1 MKAIVQERYG
11 PFEDVLE
18 LREVDRPVPGGGE
31 VLVRVRAASIHIG
44 DVYGMQGVPYLFR
57 PMYGLR
63 RPKVRIPGTDIA
75 GTVEAVGANV
85 TRFEPGD
92 AVLGWCSGAFAEYVT
107 VAENSLA
114 AKPSAL
120 SFEEA
125 SAIGV
130 SAMTALQ
137 ALRDHLR
144 VTTGQR
150 VLVTG
155 ASGGVGTYAVQ
166 LAKVL
171 GAEVTGVC
179 STANVEL
186 VRSIGADHVIDYTR
200 EDFTRGEARYDRI
213 LDNVGSRSMG
223 ATRQA
228 LTPDGLLLSNG
239 SPVGGWVGGVGN
251 VFKAMVASML
261 TRQQARPFVSMPSA
275 GDLAELRDLA
285 EAGQIRPVLDRTYP
299 LDQASR
305 AVAHVAGRHARGT
318 VVLTVDVVLTN

>member
-18 LREVDRPVPGGGE
+18 LREVDRPVPDDGE

-75 GTVEAVGANV
+75 GTVEAAGANV

-200 EDFTRGEARYDRI
+200 EDFARGEARYDRI

-223 ATRQA
+223 ATRRA

-239 SPVGGWVGGVGN
+239 SPVGGWVGGVGH

-318 VVLTVDVVLTN
+318 VALTVDVVLTN